1 MIPLNQRCDIFFND
15 LIKSNLKAVKR
26 IYSKNSLEFNQ
37 LTNDEMRKYI
47 NSHQRGKHGQVT
59 YDLDNF
65 GADKSEFYK
74 NFEFYFK
81 QFNVLKEI

>member
-1 MIPLNQRCDIFFND
+1 
-15 LIKSNLKAVKR
+15 
-26 IYSKNSLEFNQ
+26 
-37 LTNDEMRKYI
+37 MRKYI

>member
-1 MIPLNQRCDIFFND
+1 
-15 LIKSNLKAVKR
+15 
-26 IYSKNSLEFNQ
+26 
-37 LTNDEMRKYI
+37 MRKYI
-47 NSHQRGKHGQVT
+47 NSHQRGKYGQVT